1 MAEFKDMLEDM
12 ESNPEFY
19 NQFLDEKGA
28 LLDNTDYHSE
38 TSVNDDD
45 DDELI
50 TLDDAQQV
58 SIKENASLG
67 AINNDSDDEL
77 LNTDFIYINTNI
89 HDNNISMCIDTTCP
103 TSLISR
109 KDARNLNIF
118 SLLQPYHKKIRK
130 NNLSFSQD
138 GIGFLENIP
147 VLINNEIFH
156 FDFNVYESSNIQAT
170 IGLDNLRKYK
180 AIINLESDYLK
191 LGTMITK
198 FTLLGE
204 KPKNYSQSNYKKLCE
219 LGFNT
224 DLIIQTLIDNNDN
237 LELSISKLLNA

>member
-77 LNTDFIYINTNI
+77 LNTDFI
-89 HDNNISMCIDTTCP
+89 
-103 TSLISR
+103 
-109 KDARNLNIF
+109 
-118 SLLQPYHKKIRK
+118 
-130 NNLSFSQD
+130 
-138 GIGFLENIP
+138 
-147 VLINNEIFH
+147 
-156 FDFNVYESSNIQAT
+156 
-170 IGLDNLRKYK
+170 
-180 AIINLESDYLK
+180 
-191 LGTMITK
+191 
-198 FTLLGE
+198 
-204 KPKNYSQSNYKKLCE
+204 
-219 LGFNT
+219 
-224 DLIIQTLIDNNDN
+224 
-237 LELSISKLLNA
+237 